1 MQTQAVCDECAEH
14 VDFKSICI
22 YGGMLKYQQRNEI
35 KAKINMVVATPGRLI
50 SLLRENEI
58 DLSSVTYLV
67 LDEAD
72 RLLDMGFEADIREIA
87 GACKPVESRQTL
99 LFSATWPE
107 TVQKFGHELV
117 KKKYFRIDIGRE
129 PNMVMNEEGEMVVQ
143 PDRLTANNRI
153 TQQVF
158 VFEDDRPKRNKLQ
171 NLMREIAVGKTK
183 VIVFVLYRKEVPY
196 VERNLRDQ
204 GYKVAALSSDY
215 SQADRTAALQSF
227 KDGKATVLVATDVA
241 ARGLDIPNV
250 EHVVNYSFP
259 LTIEDYVH
267 RIGRTGRAGKT
278 GNSWTFFTASSD
290 KNLAG
295 SLQNLMRESG
305 QAENI
310 PADLVKFGVTVK
322 KRKEHGMY
330 GNHFKNLG
338 DAPMAAKKHIKFD

>member
-1 MQTQAVCDECAEH
+1 
-14 VDFKSICI
+14 
-22 YGGMLKYQQRNEI
+22 
-35 KAKINMVVATPGRLI
+35 
-50 SLLRENEI
+50 
-58 DLSSVTYLV
+58 
-67 LDEAD
+67 
-72 RLLDMGFEADIREIA
+72 
-87 GACKPVESRQTL
+87 
-99 LFSATWPE
+99 
-107 TVQKFGHELV
+107 
-117 KKKYFRIDIGRE
+117 
-129 PNMVMNEEGEMVVQ
+129 
-143 PDRLTANNRI
+143 
-153 TQQVF
+153 
-158 VFEDDRPKRNKLQ
+158 
-171 NLMREIAVGKTK
+171 VGKTK